1 MTLAK
6 SPIVAERWASALG
19 DSEGHRGTLTKE
31 GGNPGLPECRG
42 LGIRLGKRHQGV
54 DITIY
59 Y

>member
-6 SPIVAERWASALG
+6 SPIVAEWWASTLG
-19 DSEGHRGTLTKE
+19 DSEGHRRTLTKE
-31 GGNPGLPECRG
+31 GGSPGLPECQG
-42 LGIRLGKRHQGV
+42 LGARLGMCQGV